1 MKKNYRKGIMKVD
14 SFEDE
19 VSKFKMESMEH
30 ISRLEYFNKDSETA
44 DNISSASNDGVEKTG
59 NNV

>member
-14 SFEDE
+14 SCEDE
-19 VSKFKMESMEH
+19 VSKFKMECMEQ
-30 ISRLEYFNKDSETA
+30 ISRLQYFGKDAETA
-44 DNISSASNDGVEKTG
+44 DTISSTNNDGVEKTG